1 MQPEADTTAKL
12 PLRTILRLIPR
23 QSRRGAAGVILATV
37 ALALLDFAGVAA
49 LVPLLLVV
57 LDETAALRTPGLG
70 WFYQAVHFDSFGHF
84 VVAICLLVIAFI
96 VVKSLLTVL
105 ISDRVYRYLMGFYR

>member
-57 LDETAALRTPGLG
+57 LDHWKSHFLAALLG
-70 WFYQAVHFDSFGHF
+70 CCFW
-84 VVAICLLVIAFI
+84 
-96 VVKSLLTVL
+96 
-105 ISDRVYRYLMGFYR
+105 